1 MNNKP
6 PIFKGGYD
14 PDGAQ
19 QWIEGIE
26 RIFGAMRCMDEHT
39 VLLGGYVLHD
49 KADHWWGN
57 ANQRLGANGA
67 VITWARFKKEMGD

>member
-19 QWIEGIE
+19 TWLEGIE
-26 RIFGAMRCMDEHT
+26 RIFGAMRCLEVMFSTIKLIIGGEMQIRGWELM
-39 VLLGGYVLHD
+39 VQRLLGLVLR
-49 KADHWWGN
+49 GN
-57 ANQRLGANGA
+57 
-67 VITWARFKKEMGD
+67 F